1 MFYIKQFFSI
11 FRDNLLKGTF
21 FFLISFSFVLISG
34 NWKLIKEK
42 IFELYPDYAKG
53 PSFFALISSDQDY
66 LNIQRKLVS
75 LPGISSVMILEKDEV
90 KEQTK
95 KLVENFQLKDED
107 LGFLNFIAVE
117 VIFDKNI
124 TVRGQELIRNYLI
137 KLAGENNVTLGKINF
152 PPENDGI
159 KSLLDFINIGG
170 EWAVALIFGFM
181 WFFALFILRK
191 EVKKSAYL
199 IEQFQR
205 KNFVEIKILI
215 SGTFIFYLISSG
227 LVFLS
232 RSPEWI
238 NVFLIGFFFLI
249 SLIIKGGKHSWGS

>member
-21 FFLISFSFVLISG
+21 FFLTSISFVLIIG
-34 NWKLIKEK
+34 NWGILKEK
-42 IFELYPDYAKG
+42 IFELYPDYSKG

-66 LNIQRKLVS
+66 LNIQRKLIS
-75 LPGISSVMILEKDEV
+75 LPGISSVMILEKEAV

-95 KLVENFQLKDED
+95 KLVDNFQLKDED
-107 LGFLNFIAVE
+107 LGFLNFIALE

-124 TVRGQELIRNYLI
+124 TLRGQELIRNYLI

-152 PPENDGI
+152 PPEKDGI

-170 EWAVALIFGFM
+170 EWAMGLFFGCM
-181 WFFALFILRK
+181 WFFALLILKK

-205 KNFVEIKILI
+205 KKSVEIKILI
-215 SGTFIFYLISSG
+215 SGTIIFYSISSG
-227 LVFLS
+227 LTFLS
-232 RSPEWI
+232 SSPEWI
-238 NVFLIGFFFLI
+238 NVSLIGFFFLT
-249 SLIIKGGKHSWGS
+249 SLFLSGGKHSWGN